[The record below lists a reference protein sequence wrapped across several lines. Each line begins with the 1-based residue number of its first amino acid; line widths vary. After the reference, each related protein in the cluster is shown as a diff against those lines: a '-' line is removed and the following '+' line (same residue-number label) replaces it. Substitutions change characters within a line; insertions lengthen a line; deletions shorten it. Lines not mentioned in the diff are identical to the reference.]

1 MSTISVESESK
12 ALMAYLEA
20 CLAFSATT
28 TPRGTYCMCTKTED
42 NYPERPSIAARSAL
56 FRLMTNVHASMS
68 DAAVLS
74 VVELDQRY
82 HGSATP
88 HGLFHQEYPED
99 CQVASEGS
107 DLNRCKTTDI
117 AQIDTCWIR
126 CMSSFN
132 QMFNLFRI
140 LVECNSDMEW
150 WICTMPCISDDYSSL

>member
-12 ALMAYLEA
+12 ALMAYLEV

-56 FRLMTNVHASMS
+56 FLLLTNVHASMS

-88 HGLFHQEYPED
+88 HGLFHQEYPD
-99 CQVASEGS
+99 GC
-107 DLNRCKTTDI
+107 
-117 AQIDTCWIR
+117 
-126 CMSSFN
+126 
-132 QMFNLFRI
+132 
-140 LVECNSDMEW
+140 
-150 WICTMPCISDDYSSL
+150 